1 MQGLV
6 LEGQPLVPHQCQT
19 FCWQH
24 LQKEHKAKLDAHVQ
38 KCVFAW
44 MVSLLSD
51 YRHHRLISECD
62 SPMAFTALVPAVCP
76 SSRDWINTSLLLSPP
91 TRVSC
96 AEEGSIHGYCVLCM
110 PVYVSVCV
118 CVCVCAWICSD
129 LNLVKLHQNRLVCMS
144 AVIKHQISQQGQL
157 LRTAVAVRYAVILR
171 GRLSHLKKQNKLC
184 CYVGS
189 MRIN

>member
-6 LEGQPLVPHQCQT
+6 LEVQPLVPHQCQT

-44 MVSLLSD
+44 MVSLLSN

-62 SPMAFTALVPAVCP
+62 SPMAFTALAPAVCP

-118 CVCVCAWICSD
+118 CVCARMNLLWPQPGKAAPEQAGLHVCSNKAP
-129 LNLVKLHQNRLVCMS
+129 
-144 AVIKHQISQQGQL
+144 SQP
-157 LRTAVAVRYAVILR
+157 AVAAAPYRR
-171 GRLSHLKKQNKLC
+171 C
-184 CYVGS
+184 CTI
-189 MRIN
+189 RCHP